1 MNIALPIVAGAIST
15 AVFAISALPMLV
27 KAARTRDMTS
37 YSLSNIVLSNVG
49 NVFHSIYVFT
59 LPAGPVWV
67 LHCFYLVSTGLMLT
81 WYLRYARRGLA
92 RPGSA
97 AATQKRLRRS
107 GGRTWL
113 IRSIHRSQP
122 LRSSTGP
129 TGQQCARWQV
139 GPPGRRTARS
149 RVVALPYVERFMP

>member
-27 KAARTRDMTS
+27 KVARTRDMTS

-49 NVFHSIYVFT
+49 NVFHSIYVFN

-67 LHCFYLVSTGLMLT
+67 LHSFYLVSTGLMLV
-81 WYLRYARRGLA
+81 WYLRYARRAGP
-92 RPGSA
+92 RPSSSGSA
-97 AATQKRLRRS
+97 AAGATQNRFRSS

-113 IRSIHRSQP
+113 IRSIHRGHP
-122 LRSSTGP
+122 LPSNTRP
-129 TGQQCARWQV
+129 TGQSCVRWQV
-139 GPPGRRTARS
+139 GLPGRRTARS
-149 RVVALPYVERFMP
+149 RGRGAAVR